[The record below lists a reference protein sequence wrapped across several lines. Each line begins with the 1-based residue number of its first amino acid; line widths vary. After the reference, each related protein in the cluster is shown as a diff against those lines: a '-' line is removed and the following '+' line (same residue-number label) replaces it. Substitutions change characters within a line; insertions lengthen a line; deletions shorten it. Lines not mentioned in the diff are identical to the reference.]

1 VLRVRPHAAAGP
13 LPTPL
18 ACHAPSSAQWDS
30 ADTWKPNKYRSGSR
44 IEDSRYNDDLR
55 EGDAE
60 GVDSVR
66 KVAKHTSVP
75 LSLLTLDNA
84 TICSIPQFPNL
95 AQLDQRESSF
105 SRAMIH

>member
-1 VLRVRPHAAAGP
+1 MHPVRLNGIQR
-13 LPTPL
+13 TPGSL
-18 ACHAPSSAQWDS
+18 IN
-30 ADTWKPNKYRSGSR
+30 TVKYRSGSR